1 MTEDNDRTELL
12 QTIETFLKP
21 IIAGLV
27 PAPVSEGPG
36 RPRIL
41 PAAALWAGVLVAVAR
56 GFNAQLDLWR
66 LLAGSG
72 LWDFPR
78 FAVSDDAV
86 YKRLKQ
92 AGRETF
98 QGLFRQVTAVL
109 RGQSRPVA
117 NSLGRLA
124 AFANGVY
131 ALDGMTLDAVTK
143 RLPALRPRAET
154 AILPGKVAA
163 VFDVRAQLWQKVEF
177 VEDAQANDKVAARGL
192 LAGLEVGSLI
202 LADLGYFAFA
212 WFDDLTRQGYFWISR
227 LRAKT
232 SYELIHV
239 FYQRDGVTGPRFC
252 TGVDALVWLGADRAD
267 RAAYAVRLVQFT
279 RGDKTWA
286 YLTNVL
292 DPRRLSLHD
301 ISHLY
306 ARRWDIERM
315 FNLVKTHLHLHL
327 LWSSHL
333 TVILHQVYAVFTV
346 AQIILGLQAEI
357 AERAQAE
364 IEEVSLDLM
373 IRWIPRFAQTGQ
385 DPIQLIAERGRQAKI
400 IRPIHRTKHILPE
413 LSWHDY
419 LPAPD
424 NLLLSRS
431 PRYAGKD

>member
-1 MTEDNDRTELL
+1 MRETTEATPERNELL

-27 PAPVSEGPG
+27 PAPASTGPG

-41 PAAALWAGVLVAVAR
+41 PAAALWAGVLVCVAR

-66 LLAGSG
+66 LLADSG

-86 YKRLKQ
+86 YKRLKA
-92 AGRETF
+92 AGRDTF
-98 QGLFRQVTAVL
+98 QDLFRQVTAVL
-109 RGQSRPVA
+109 RGPTRPVTNA
-117 NSLGRLA
+117 LGRLA
-124 AFANGVY
+124 AFASGVY

-143 RLPALRPRAET
+143 RLPALRARAET
-154 AILPGKVAA
+154 AVLPGKVAT
-163 VFDVRAQLWQKVEF
+163 VFDVRAQMWQTVNF
-177 VEDAQANDKVAARGL
+177 VEDAQANDKLAARDL
-192 LAGLEVGSLI
+192 LAGLPSGSLI

-212 WFDDLTRQGYFWISR
+212 WFDDLTRLGYYWISR

-232 SYELIHV
+232 SYKIIHV
-239 FYQRDGVTGPRFC
+239 FYQRKGVL
-252 TGVDALVWLGADRAD
+252 DALVWLGAYRAD
-267 RAAYAVRLVQFT
+267 QAAYAVRLVQFT
-279 RGDKTWA
+279 RGEKTWS

-292 DPRRLSLHD
+292 DPRQLSLHD

-315 FNLVKTHLHLHL
+315 FNLVKTHLHLHF

-333 TVILHQVYAVFTV
+333 TVVMHQVYAVFTV
-346 AQIILGLQAEI
+346 APIILGLRAEI
-357 AERAQAE
+357 ATRAQAD

-373 IRWIPRFAQTGQ
+373 IRWIPRFAQSGQ
-385 DPIQLIAERGRQAKI
+385 DPLQVIVERGRHAKI
-400 IRPIHRTKHILPE
+400 IRPVHRIQLDLPD
-413 LSWHDY
+413 LALHDY
-419 LPAPD
+419 LPVPD
-424 NLLLSRS
+424 NLPLTRP

>member
-1 MTEDNDRTELL
+1 MSEDKERTELL

-21 IIAGLV
+21 IIAALV
-27 PAPVSEGPG
+27 PAPESAGPG

-41 PAAALWAGVLVAVAR
+41 PAAALWAGVLVCVAR

-66 LLAGSG
+66 LLADSG

-98 QGLFRQVTAVL
+98 QGLFHQVTAVV
-109 RGQSRPVA
+109 RGQTRPVA

-124 AFANGVY
+124 AFASGVY

-143 RLPALRPRAET
+143 RLPALRHRAKT

-163 VFDVRAQLWQKVEF
+163 VFDVRAQLWRAVEF
-177 VEDAQANDKVAARGL
+177 VEDAQANDKLAARGL
-192 LAGLEVGSLI
+192 LAGLEAGSLI

-212 WFDDLTRQGYFWISR
+212 WFDDLTRQGYYWISR

-239 FYQRDGVTGPRFC
+239 FYQREGVL
-252 TGVDALVWLGADRAD
+252 DALIWLGAYRAD

-279 RGDKTWA
+279 RGGKTWA

-333 TVILHQVYAVFTV
+333 TVILHQVFAVFTV
-346 AQIILGLQAEI
+346 AQIILGLRAEI

-373 IRWIPRFAQTGQ
+373 IRWLPRFAQTGQ
-385 DPIQLIAERGRQAKI
+385 DPIQLIAERGRHAKI

-419 LPAPD
+419 LPVPD